1 MHIKKFHGRNMRE
14 SIELMRREIGGDAV
28 ILSSGQIE
36 LDGVPMTELVAGIHP
51 EDLDRF
57 RQQRRLDGVRSD
69 SVSVPADILYAA
81 GGPLNPP
88 QRRMSEYSD
97 DKPAVSTSRQRS
109 KNSVREN
116 TADLNKTLQDIQ
128 SALNDLVTTQRFRYT
143 TALPEAFK
151 KMYEELRSK
160 GFTEEQSMFYI
171 GNLSARGLSGS
182 FDEIKNACTTL
193 IQKSVQCISPLN
205 IGNGR
210 SVVLIVGMPG
220 SGKTTFASLL
230 SQSLNLTIS
239 AACTVY
245 SNTVLPNSLHTTDGV
260 RHVAYSNMYELT
272 KHLTET
278 STEDFSFVE
287 LTLSPNDDAAWQQ
300 LEEISDVISPD
311 CVLITVP
318 SGSHSM
324 RVQSWIQFGEAVEN
338 CSVVFTGVD
347 VDSLPG
353 EHVYTLAEHNLPI
366 SYLTFGSSSPM
377 DLRAAGGESVTEAIF
392 HRG

>member
-14 SIELMRREIGGDAV
+14 SIEMMRREIGGDAV

-57 RQQRRLDGVRSD
+57 RQQRRSD
-69 SVSVPADILYAA
+69 SVSVPADILHAA
-81 GGPLNPP
+81 GGTLNPP
-88 QRRMSEYSD
+88 QRRSSEYSE
-97 DKPAVSTSRQRS
+97 DKSAVSSARQRP
-109 KNSVREN
+109 NNRVREN
-116 TADLNKTLQDIQ
+116 NSDLNKTLQDIQ
-128 SALNDLVTTQRFRYT
+128 SALKDLATTQRFRFT
-143 TALPEAFK
+143 NALPEAFK
-151 KMYEELRSK
+151 NMYEELRSK

-171 GNLSARGLSGS
+171 GNLSARGLSGG
-182 FDEIKNACTTL
+182 FDEIKSACITL
-193 IQKSVQCISPLN
+193 IEKSVRCVSPLN
-205 IGNGR
+205 IGSGR

-230 SQSLNLTIS
+230 SQSLNLTIN

-278 STEDFSFVE
+278 SAEDFSFVE

-338 CSVVFTGVD
+338 CSFVFTGVD